1 MDQFTQGIIQGW
13 ALLGGT
19 LAWVGG
25 GLYLWSVVEH
35 GPSWLKGFLLSTFLI
50 GMSILF
56 LTGASYF
63 FAHVRW
69 S

>member
-25 GLYLWSVVEH
+25 GFCLCSVVEH
-35 GPSWLKGFLLSTFLI
+35 GPFWLKGFLFSTFLI

-56 LTGASYF
+56 LAGASYF
-63 FAHVRW
+63 FAHIRW